1 MRNEDSV
8 KNHVDTMIFYTAIC
22 FRAKAN
28 SFDGRYKFDICIASF
43 ATSRSEMRIN
53 MAISSISNI
62 DLSHAMDSIDSSIT
76 KSISKEDKGSFDSIF
91 ESAVNMLKDTE
102 ELTNKAEEEE
112 MKYALGYDNTLELM
126 VAQNKANLSLSYVV
140 AVRDKVL
147 DAYSELMN
155 MQF

>member
-1 MRNEDSV
+1 
-8 KNHVDTMIFYTAIC
+8 
-22 FRAKAN
+22 
-28 SFDGRYKFDICIASF
+28 
-43 ATSRSEMRIN
+43 
-53 MAISSISNI
+53 MAISSINNI
-62 DLSHAMDSIDSSIT
+62 DLGSTIDSIES
-76 KSISKEDKGSFDSIF
+76 SISKSVSEDKTASFDSIF
-91 ESAVNMLKDTE
+91 ESAVNMLKETE